1 MALAEVVQIIS
12 HDTSQAF
19 YDTET
24 AIAVASF
31 ILIGLHVSNN
41 ILDLTTGLYKIK
53 FDYVGCREDREVTF

>member
-24 AIAVASF
+24 AIAVAPSF
-31 ILIGLHVSNN
+31 
-41 ILDLTTGLYKIK
+41 
-53 FDYVGCREDREVTF
+53 